1 MNRRPVRWRTRWA
14 LAQVTGILF
23 SSVVW
28 IVLLASAPQM
38 GVGAALAGAVF
49 VLASRTRPVLLLA
62 YGARP
67 TTPADRDAA
76 LRAIVP
82 IPSLRGRNQPRVFVA
97 RGRRARGWDV
107 TAIDPGTLLVSE
119 ATLSRIMAGLMSVLE
134 VSALVART
142 FGQLSALGSRFVLAV
157 DLYCLPWTVV
167 HTFATRISSA
177 LARVPLMSLA
187 WRMRPVVFSLGL
199 LDAAQHARWEA
210 AIPLIGL
217 AVLTYATGPLD
228 RAWQRRLAELGDR
241 RVEDEGLGSGAGG
254 SELVDE
260 LRRLRA
266 G

>member
-1 MNRRPVRWRTRWA
+1 MNRRPVRWRMRWA
-14 LAQVTGILF
+14 LAQVAGLLF
-23 SSVVW
+23 STVVW
-28 IVLLASAPQM
+28 IMLLASAPQM
-38 GVGAALAGAVF
+38 VVGVALAGAVF
-49 VLASRTRPVLLLA
+49 VLTSRTRPVLLLA

-67 TTPADRDAA
+67 ATPADRDAL

-82 IPSLRGRNQPRVFVA
+82 VPSLRGRNQPRVFVA

-107 TAIDPGTLLVSE
+107 TAIDLGTLLVSE
-119 ATLSRIMAGLMSVLE
+119 ATLSQITAGSMSDLQL
-134 VSALVART
+134 SALVARR
-142 FGQLSALGSRFVLAV
+142 FGQLPALGSRFFLAV

-177 LARVPLMSLA
+177 RARVPLMSLA

-199 LDAAQHARWEA
+199 LDAAQHGRWGA
-210 AIPLIGL
+210 AIPLIVL
-217 AVLTYATGPLD
+217 SVLTYTTGPLD

-241 RVEDEGLGSGAGG
+241 RVEDEGLGSGAVG
-254 SELVDE
+254 SELADE